1 MDMIFTIG
9 ERTYARAVVDGAGPV
24 LHSAP
29 MELPARTGVVLFLA
43 GLGSTKE
50 KLAASKRTQI
60 FEEHGYACVLA
71 DHFNEGERRESSSEL
86 SNRAGWALSQKQHFW
101 PAIHR
106 TAATVPRLV
115 DFALLTFG
123 TAGRALPIYAYGSS
137 MGGDIFLASIVSE
150 RRLRA
155 IVCERST
162 PDWLRPGSTANVL
175 GESAAGDELYQLHA
189 PCNRLSSYVEHPT
202 RILFILGE
210 SDTHVPPA
218 CAEGFIGGLR
228 ERGVPADRLASVVLR
243 SAGWEGHILRDAE
256 EATNQALQWFAG
268 AHEDDEP
275 PPSPAAVAAPAGEL
289 DPESPPELDKSHRA
303 PGEIPGR
310 SGGDP
315 QSPPELD
322 KSHRAPARPS
332 APLEPL
338 DGLMGCCRS

>member
-123 TAGRALPIYAYGSS
+123 TAGRALHGLR
-137 MGGDIFLASIVSE
+137 GGDT
-150 RRLRA
+150 RA
-155 IVCERST
+155 T
-162 PDWLRPGSTANVL
+162 
-175 GESAAGDELYQLHA
+175 
-189 PCNRLSSYVEHPT
+189 
-202 RILFILGE
+202 
-210 SDTHVPPA
+210 
-218 CAEGFIGGLR
+218 
-228 ERGVPADRLASVVLR
+228 
-243 SAGWEGHILRDAE
+243 
-256 EATNQALQWFAG
+256 
-268 AHEDDEP
+268 
-275 PPSPAAVAAPAGEL
+275 
-289 DPESPPELDKSHRA
+289 
-303 PGEIPGR
+303 
-310 SGGDP
+310 
-315 QSPPELD
+315 
-322 KSHRAPARPS
+322 
-332 APLEPL
+332 
-338 DGLMGCCRS
+338 